1 MPYTKK
7 LIEFKENC
15 GLTNNEISEKSGV
28 PLGTVNRIMS
38 GQSEASSFNAIAAI
52 VKAMGGS
59 LDELAGI
66 THHTKRHS
74 SEADE
79 RIIALYEREIEGL
92 NAIHEKRIH
101 DKNLW
106 IKMLFGVV
114 ALLIAGY
121 IAFTIMDFSHH
132 DDLQHDEGV
141 YAYRETV

>member
-52 VKAMGGS
+52 VKAMDGS

-66 THHTKRHS
+66 THHTKRRS

-79 RIIALYEREIEGL
+79 RIIALYEREIESL

-106 IKMLFGVV
+106 IKMLC
-114 ALLIAGY
+114 A
-121 IAFTIMDFSHH
+121 
-132 DDLQHDEGV
+132 
-141 YAYRETV
+141 